1 MYYKGHKQLIASI
14 IDLFWPYS
22 TSRAPTMI
30 NEMCY
35 KGKQSHDQGN
45 IWPSKNV
52 SFYKLLL
59 IPLMGFN
66 EE

>member
-1 MYYKGHKQLIASI
+1 MHYKGHKQLIASI

-52 SFYKLLL
+52 SF
-59 IPLMGFN
+59 
-66 EE
+66 